1 MARKPKPSRPL
12 PARYD
17 DRPMMVRNAEDTTR
31 KRNQDNRDRYEA
43 ARQERLRAD
52 LEAAAAAKAAAAA
65 AREAAKVVAID
76 RALDLLKGAGV
87 TLGEFMQD
95 TLGDRHEE
103 TWRYHQF
110 YKDDVAVNKVIVTMA
125 SKKNRAKARRRVESA
140 MLEVIAHVV
149 EHEATAITKSG
160 ALRPP
165 TEVNQD
171 FVLGFKFTHLVELI
185 SPECPSIVTLM
196 RRIVQTPRQTED
208 CSEAKLEHK
217 EFITSMYTALLLGE
231 RSQHNSWFRH
241 VFGLYLYSE
250 GASRQLITV
259 LNHLGITVSY
269 VTLAGGG
276 ALPALPETSVA
287 EGHEG
292 ENEPVEDE
300 LDDPTLAE
308 DHSHP
313 RVHEQ
318 GASGGKMGTLQ
329 KLSLEMRKVARR
341 MAKKNSFLLV
351 YDNINMMWRVAE
363 QIVGR
368 TGGLNGH
375 PYRIADSMQN
385 GTCATALP
393 LFNAKAEDLRTSTLE
408 KRFDDARE
416 LQIEDLLLT
425 PQYYA
430 RLRKLFVHCVM
441 RIIVRR
447 GGQVLQAKFGK
458 KLKRTEPRTNSRI
471 APHTTSV
478 HPLPARPINENSKT
492 GNADV
497 IREFMEELGQPTT
510 ATEFADEV
518 RLVAGDQLSMARLRE
533 VGEVRAGNEGG
544 ASSLRHILFTPGL
557 FHYRINATTALLLAY
572 LGKKNRDISNPA
584 SLHAHNTI
592 LRRKPIVATS
602 LPSFRTSEDVIN
614 ESKDARILD
623 CALRVSGKASL
634 AEHVADPDLD
644 WATLKGHA
652 EAIVDRYADARV
664 AERYRRERER
674 GNEDAGDQV
683 FESAVLFLR
692 DALLL
697 QEFKDAI
704 KSGDSG
710 RVLTVLESW
719 VFSYRGL
726 GRVQYANEVLILLHN
741 YKIVWPKKIRDILLQ
756 NWLVNTTGRPDGFL
770 EVDRLQEHLNYW
782 IKNYFQAHGSNA
794 SWKWLGTI
802 SPCVVILR
810 SLSNEINSTLGARQ
824 GKRHA
829 TPDRTKDID
838 ELMAS
843 LARHKVY
850 EYCPG
855 RRFDAD
861 DTSQVDDVI
870 AVGLNKLMKGGA
882 ASPLAHHNASFK
894 ALQAAYRIPPLIG
907 TSSSTR
913 EATEATNHASVEE
926 VRAGAAPA
934 TAPGSPSLAAAI
946 DEVMDR
952 PHIEVLN
959 NEESLWA
966 AMEREALAD
975 FAGEEEDPYAPDV
988 DADWAPDED
997 DDIMSNKDTD
1007 VDDLSEDEEG
1017 VGGGE
1022 DTEDGDDEENV
1033 F

>member
-1 MARKPKPSRPL
+1 MGVDGSDEGVAITS
-12 PARYD
+12 PARD
-17 DRPMMVRNAEDTTR
+17 AEDNER
-31 KRNQDNRDRYEA
+31 KRAQDMQDRYEA
-43 ARQERLRAD
+43 ARQERLLAD
-52 LEAAAAAKAAAAA
+52 LAAAAAAKAAKHA
-65 AREAAKVVAID
+65 ARVDAID

-87 TLGEFMQD
+87 TLGEFLQD
-95 TLGDRHEE
+95 TLDSDRHEE
-103 TWRYHQF
+103 AWRYHQF
-110 YKDDVAVNKVIVTMA
+110 YKDEVAVGKVVSAMA
-125 SKKNRAKARRRVESA
+125 SKKNRAKARRRVEGT
-140 MLEVIAHVV
+140 MLEVIARVV

-160 ALRPP
+160 VLRPP
-165 TEVNQD
+165 EKVDED
-171 FVLGFKFTHLVELI
+171 FVLGFKFTNLVNLI
-185 SPECPSIVTLM
+185 NPECPSIVMLLK
-196 RRIVQTPRQTED
+196 RIVQTQRQVEECTE
-208 CSEAKLEHK
+208 ETLEHK

-231 RSQHNSWFRH
+231 RSQHNSWFKH

-269 VTLAGGG
+269 TTLAGGG
-276 ALPALPETSVA
+276 ATPALPEKSATDKN
-287 EGHEG
+287 EGAD
-292 ENEPVEDE
+292 NEPADAAV
-300 LDDPTLAE
+300 LDHPHAE
-308 DHSHP
+308 NQPQP
-313 RVHEQ
+313 RARRQE
-318 GASGGKMGTLQ
+318 ATGGKLGTLQ
-329 KLSLEMRKVARR
+329 KLSLEMREAARR
-341 MAKKNSFLLV
+341 MAKKNSLLLV

-363 QIVGR
+363 QIIGR
-368 TGGLNGH
+368 TGEFHGLRVLLRT
-375 PYRIADSMQN
+375 YDCVTDSMQN

-393 LFNAKAEDLRTSTLE
+393 LFNAKPNDLKTSDLE
-408 KRFDDARE
+408 EHFDNARE
-416 LQIEDLLLT
+416 LMIEDLLLT
-425 PQYYA
+425 PQYYT

-447 GGQVLQAKFGK
+447 GGQVLEAKFRK
-458 KLKRTEPRTNSRI
+458 KLNRTEPRTNSRI
-471 APHTTSV
+471 KPHTTDF
-478 HPLPARPINENSKT
+478 HPLPARPINEGSRT
-492 GNADV
+492 GNADA
-497 IREFMEELGQPTT
+497 IREFMEELGQPSL
-510 ATEFADEV
+510 ATEYADEV

-533 VGEVRAGNEGG
+533 VAEVRAGNEGG
-544 ASSLRHILFTPGL
+544 ASSLRNILFTPGL

-572 LGKKNRDISNPA
+572 LGKKNRDSSNPA

-592 LRRKPIVATS
+592 LRRKPIVGTS

-634 AEHVADPDLD
+634 DEYVRDPGLD

-664 AERYRRERER
+664 AERHRRDRER
-674 GNEDAGDQV
+674 GREDAGDQV

-710 RVLTVLESW
+710 RIITVLESW

-726 GRVQYANEVLILLHN
+726 GRVQYANETLVLLHN
-741 YKIVWPKKIRDILLQ
+741 YKLVWPKKIRDILLQ
-756 NWLVNTTGRPDGFL
+756 NWLVNTTGRPNAFL

-782 IKNYFQAHGSNA
+782 IKAYFQAHGSNT
-794 SWKWLGTI
+794 SWNWLGI
-802 SPCVVILR
+802 VAPCVKILR
-810 SLSNEINSTLGARQ
+810 SLSNEVNSTLGSRQ

-870 AVGLNKLMKGGA
+870 GVGLYKLTKGGTTP
-882 ASPLAHHNASFK
+882 SPLANHNTSFRN
-894 ALQAAYRIPPLIG
+894 LQAAYRVTPLVG
-907 TSSSTR
+907 TSSSAR
-913 EATEATNHASVEE
+913 EAASRAAEAPPALVDP
-926 VRAGAAPA
+926 APSS
-934 TAPGSPSLAAAI
+934 GSPSLAAAI

-952 PHIEVLN
+952 PHIELLN
-959 NEESLWA
+959 NDNDAWL
-966 AMEREALAD
+966 AMELEALAD
-975 FAGEEEDPYAPDV
+975 FADNDDEDPYAPDV
-988 DADWAPDED
+988 DGDWGLVGEGEMLNED
-997 DDIMSNKDTD
+997 DGATENDMSM
-1007 VDDLSEDEEG
+1007 
-1017 VGGGE
+1017 
-1022 DTEDGDDEENV
+1022 DDEGAGDKELP

>member
-1 MARKPKPSRPL
+1 
-12 PARYD
+12 
-17 DRPMMVRNAEDTTR
+17 
-31 KRNQDNRDRYEA
+31 
-43 ARQERLRAD
+43 
-52 LEAAAAAKAAAAA
+52 
-65 AREAAKVVAID
+65 
-76 RALDLLKGAGV
+76 
-87 TLGEFMQD
+87 
-95 TLGDRHEE
+95 
-103 TWRYHQF
+103 
-110 YKDDVAVNKVIVTMA
+110 
-125 SKKNRAKARRRVESA
+125 
-140 MLEVIAHVV
+140 
-149 EHEATAITKSG
+149 
-160 ALRPP
+160 
-165 TEVNQD
+165 
-171 FVLGFKFTHLVELI
+171 
-185 SPECPSIVTLM
+185 
-196 RRIVQTPRQTED
+196 IVQTPRQTAE
-208 CSEAKLEHK
+208 CSDAKLEHK

-276 ALPALPETSVA
+276 ALPALPEKSST
-287 EGHEG
+287 ERDEG
-292 ENEPVEDE
+292 EDGPAEPEVG
-300 LDDPTLAE
+300 DDHALAE
-308 DHSHP
+308 DRSHP
-313 RVHEQ
+313 HVHEQ
-318 GASGGKMGTLQ
+318 AASGGKMGTLQ
-329 KLSLEMRKVARR
+329 KLSLEMRNVARR

-368 TGGLNGH
+368 T
-375 PYRIADSMQN
+375 DSMQN

-408 KRFDDARE
+408 KRFDEARE

-441 RIIVRR
+441 RIIVQR
-447 GGQVLQAKFGK
+447 GGQVLQAKFRK
-458 KLKRTEPRTNSRI
+458 KLKRTEPRTNSKI
-471 APHTTSV
+471 APHITSV

-533 VGEVRAGNEGG
+533 VAEVRAGNEGG
-544 ASSLRHILFTPGL
+544 ASSLRHILYTPGL

-634 AEHVADPDLD
+634 AEYVADPELD

-664 AERYRRERER
+664 AERHRRERER
-674 GNEDAGDQV
+674 GNEDTGDQV

-741 YKIVWPKKIRDILLQ
+741 YKLVWPKNIRDILLQ

-782 IKNYFQAHGSNA
+782 IKASARICLSNA
-794 SWKWLGTI
+794 SWPWLGTI

-870 AVGLNKLMKGGA
+870 ALGLNKLMKGGA
-882 ASPLAHHNASFK
+882 TSPLANHNASFK
-894 ALQAAYRIPPLIG
+894 ALQAAYRIPPLVG

-913 EATEATNHASVEE
+913 EATSHAAVEE
-926 VRAGAAPA
+926 APA
-934 TAPGSPSLAAAI
+934 RA
-946 DEVMDR
+946 
-952 PHIEVLN
+952 
-959 NEESLWA
+959 
-966 AMEREALAD
+966 
-975 FAGEEEDPYAPDV
+975 
-988 DADWAPDED
+988 
-997 DDIMSNKDTD
+997 
-1007 VDDLSEDEEG
+1007 
-1017 VGGGE
+1017 
-1022 DTEDGDDEENV
+1022 
-1033 F
+1033 

>member
-1 MARKPKPSRPL
+1 MGAEGSDPGVPITP
-12 PARYD
+12 PARD
-17 DRPMMVRNAEDTTR
+17 AEDRAR
-31 KRNQDNRDRYEA
+31 KRNQENRDRNEA

-52 LEAAAAAKAAAAA
+52 LEAAAAAKAAARAA
-65 AREAAKVVAID
+65 QEAAKVAAID

-87 TLGEFMQD
+87 TLGDFLQD

-103 TWRYHQF
+103 SWRYHQL
-110 YKDDVAVNKVIVTMA
+110 YKDEGVVSKVIDAMV
-125 SKKNRAKARRRVESA
+125 SKKNRATARRRVENA
-140 MLEVIAHVV
+140 MLEVIARVV

-165 TEVNQD
+165 TKVDED
-171 FVLGFKFTHLVELI
+171 FVLGFKFTNLVKLI
-185 SPECPSIVTLM
+185 NPECPSIVTLL
-196 RRIVQTPRQTED
+196 RRIVQTPRQTEE
-208 CSEAKLEHK
+208 CTEAKLEHK

-259 LNHLGITVSY
+259 LNHLGITISY

-276 ALPALPETSVA
+276 ALPALPERSA
-287 EGHEG
+287 SDGNG
-292 ENEPVEDE
+292 ADDE
-300 LDDPTLAE
+300 LEGAEVDDHTLAE
-308 DHSHP
+308 DHSQP
-313 RVHEQ
+313 RGRDQE
-318 GASGGKMGTLQ
+318 ASGGKMGTLQ

-363 QIVGR
+363 QIIGR
-368 TGGLNGH
+368 T
-375 PYRIADSMQN
+375 DSMQN

-393 LFNAKAEDLRTSTLE
+393 LFNAKAEDLQTSTLE
-408 KRFDDARE
+408 KHFDSARE
-416 LQIEDLLLT
+416 LRIEDLLLT

-441 RIIVRR
+441 RILVRR

-458 KLKRTEPRTNSRI
+458 KLRRTEPRTNSRI

-497 IREFMEELGQPTT
+497 IREFMEELGQPTM

-572 LGKKNRDISNPA
+572 LGKKNRDVSNPA

-592 LRRKPIVATS
+592 LRRKPIVGTS
-602 LPSFRTSEDVIN
+602 LPSFRTSEDVID
-614 ESKDARILD
+614 ESKDARILH
-623 CALRVSGKASL
+623 CALQVSGKASL
-634 AEHVADPDLD
+634 AEYVADPDLD
-644 WATLKGHA
+644 WATFKGHA

-664 AERYRRERER
+664 AEHHRRERER
-674 GNEDAGDQV
+674 GKEDAGDQV

-741 YKIVWPKKIRDILLQ
+741 YKLVWPKKIRDILLQ
-756 NWLVNTTGRPDGFL
+756 NWLVNTTGRPNGFL

-794 SWKWLGTI
+794 SWDWLGI
-802 SPCVVILR
+802 VAPCVVTLR
-810 SLSNEINSTLGARQ
+810 SLSNEINSTLGSRQ

-843 LARHKVY
+843 LARHQVY

-855 RRFDAD
+855 RRFDED
-861 DTSQVDDVI
+861 DTSQVDDVV
-870 AVGLNKLMKGGA
+870 ALGLNKLMKGGA
-882 ASPLAHHNASFK
+882 SSPLAHHNASFRS
-894 ALQAAYRIPPLIG
+894 LQAAYRIPPLVG
-907 TSSSTR
+907 TSSSAR
-913 EATEATNHASVEE
+913 KATPHEE
-926 VRAGAAPA
+926 APA
-934 TAPGSPSLAAAI
+934 RVAFASESGSPSLAAAI

-959 NEESLWA
+959 DDDSLWV
-966 AMEREALAD
+966 AMEQEALAD
-975 FAGEEEDPYAPDV
+975 FAVDSEDPYAPDV
-988 DADWAPDED
+988 NADWVLDED
-997 DDIMSNKDTD
+997 DDRMSNKDTD
-1007 VDDLSEDEEG
+1007 IDDFSEGEEG
-1017 VGGGE
+1017 IVAGE
-1022 DTEDGDDEENV
+1022 DAEGSGDEENP
-1033 F
+1033 FS

>member
-1 MARKPKPSRPL
+1 MGAEGSDPGVPITL
-12 PARYD
+12 PARD
-17 DRPMMVRNAEDTTR
+17 AEDRAR
-31 KRNQDNRDRYEA
+31 KRNQENRDRNEA

-52 LEAAAAAKAAAAA
+52 LEAAAKAKAAAQRAQ
-65 AREAAKVVAID
+65 EAAKVAAID

-87 TLGEFMQD
+87 TLGDFLQD
-95 TLGDRHEE
+95 TLSDRHEE
-103 TWRYHQF
+103 SWRYNQF
-110 YKDDVAVNKVIVTMA
+110 YKDEAVISKVVDAMA
-125 SKKNRAKARRRVESA
+125 SKKNRAKARHRVESA
-140 MLEVIAHVV
+140 MLEVIARVV

-160 ALRPP
+160 VLRPP
-165 TEVNQD
+165 SKVDED
-171 FVLGFKFTHLVELI
+171 FVLGFKFTNLVELI
-185 SPECPSIVTLM
+185 NPECPSIVTLL
-196 RRIVQTPRQTED
+196 RRIVQTPRQTAE
-208 CSEAKLEHK
+208 CSDAKLEHK
-217 EFITSMYTALLLGE
+217 KFITSMYTALLLGE

-276 ALPALPETSVA
+276 ALPALPETSA
-287 EGHEG
+287 TERHEG
-292 ENEPVEDE
+292 ENEPAEDE
-300 LDDPTLAE
+300 VDDPTLVE

-368 TGGLNGH
+368 TGGLNGNLH
-375 PYRIADSMQN
+375 SGQN

-447 GGQVLQAKFGK
+447 GGQVLQAKFGR

-471 APHTTSV
+471 APHTSSV

-544 ASSLRHILFTPGL
+544 ASSLRHILYTPGL

-602 LPSFRTSEDVIN
+602 LPPFRTSEDVIN

-634 AEHVADPDLD
+634 AEYVADPDLD

-664 AERYRRERER
+664 AERHRRERER

-756 NWLVNTTGRPDGFL
+756 NWLVNTTGRPNGFL

-794 SWKWLGTI
+794 SWNWLGVV

-829 TPDRTKDID
+829 TPDRTRDID

-882 ASPLAHHNASFK
+882 TSPLAHHNASFK
-894 ALQAAYRIPPLIG
+894 ALQAAYRIPPLVG

-913 EATEATNHASVEE
+913 DATSNAAVEE
-926 VRAGAAPA
+926 APARAAPA
-934 TAPGSPSLAAAI
+934 SAPGSPSLATAI

-959 NEESLWA
+959 EEEDLWV

-975 FAGEEEDPYAPDV
+975 FAVDEEDPYAPDV
-988 DADWAPDED
+988 EWAPDED
-997 DDIMSNKDTD
+997 DDTMSNKDTEF
-1007 VDDLSEDEEG
+1007 DDFSEDEGGVGGVADAEGSEDEE
-1017 VGGGE
+1017 
-1022 DTEDGDDEENV
+1022 DP